1 MSIASHSSMTGALH
15 GWTERRSGRDR
26 EEMVTEGG
34 KEGRK
39 EERNHTNACEKTENT
54 ETEGTLSRNTTHL
67 RTHSNRELL
76 FVKLIHRFIES

>member
-1 MSIASHSSMTGALH
+1 M
-15 GWTERRSGRDR
+15 DR
-26 EEMVTEGG
+26 EAKRQRQRGDGDGGREG

-39 EERNHTNACEKTENT
+39 EERNHTNVCEKTENT